1 MHEASAS
8 TTVVLT
14 CTSAP
19 DMRRMNWAVV
29 KEEVVRADSGRGL
42 PGSSESSTTTVF
54 QGGLI
59 YPYGHFFT
67 QERGILLKTKK
78 KKECS
83 EWNSRDR
90 IGGDLGARREDA
102 TGILSPEPATSPRGP
117 PISDGTYPIKARER
131 IAKEYESKS
140 RGGEKAPKHTEACQP
155 ACLQVELPVKVPEYL
170 WVTRPVV
177 DQVVGQQ

>member
-78 KKECS
+78 KKGVQRVEFTGPDRWRSWGEAGGRHRNSQPRTSNVSSGTTDLRWDLSYQS
-83 EWNSRDR
+83 ERTDR
-90 IGGDLGARREDA
+90 KRVRKQK
-102 TGILSPEPATSPRGP
+102 PRGRKG
-117 PISDGTYPIKARER
+117 SKAYRGMP
-131 IAKEYESKS
+131 ASLPASGAAGESS
-140 RGGEKAPKHTEACQP
+140 
-155 ACLQVELPVKVPEYL
+155 
-170 WVTRPVV
+170 
-177 DQVVGQQ
+177 